1 MPRPRY
7 LLALAGLL
15 FAGLAAALAS
25 APRDAGSQ
33 VFTPRAVVPM
43 VARDEGAPP
52 PPPATPTP
60 FAPTATPTPRP
71 PTATPTAAQ
80 PTPTPRPPTATPT
93 PAPSGLRL
101 QGVNWYVDRWGD
113 IRVMGIV
120 INGLGSP
127 AEYVR
132 VTARFY
138 SASGQLLATKDDYAD
153 IGIIPVGGSSPFE
166 VWLYDPPP
174 GITHVEVAVS
184 GFLASNRTP
193 ITGLVFSITNIY
205 RDRWGVLYIVGT
217 VTNTS
222 STTYRYVNVRAAYV
236 DASGNVV
243 RMDADYISS
252 DELLAGQSSPFE
264 ITFYDAPPGL
274 ENLNLLIWTD
284 AIR

>member
-15 FAGLAAALAS
+15 LAGFAAALAS

-33 VFTPRAVVPM
+33 AFTPRAVVPM
-43 VARDEGAPP
+43 VARDEGAPPP

-80 PTPTPRPPTATPT
+80 PTPTP
-93 PAPSGLRL
+93 APSGLRL
-101 QGVNWYVDRWGD
+101 QGVNWYADRWGD
-113 IRVMGIV
+113 IRVMGLV
-120 INGLGSP
+120 INGLNTP

-138 SASGQLLATKDDYAD
+138 SSSGQLLATKDGYAD
-153 IGIIPVGGSSPFE
+153 IDIIPAGGSSPFE
-166 VWLYDPPP
+166 VWLFDPPP
-174 GITHVEVAVS
+174 GVAHVETSVS
-184 GFLASNRTP
+184 GFLASNRAP

-205 RDRWGVLYIVGT
+205 RDRWGWLYVVGT

-222 STTYRYVNVRAAYV
+222 STTYRYVNVLGAYV
-236 DASGNVV
+236 DAAGRVV
-243 RMDADYISS
+243 RLDIDYISS
-252 DELLAGQSSPFE
+252 DDLLPGQSSPFE
-264 ITFYDAPPGL
+264 LIFYDAPPGL

-284 AIR
+284 ASR

>member
-33 VFTPRAVVPM
+33 VFSPRAVVPM

-101 QGVNWYVDRWGD
+101 QGVNWYVNTTGT
-113 IRVMGIV
+113 IYVMGIV
-120 INGLGSP
+120 VNGLSTP
-127 AEYVR
+127 VELVR
-132 VTARFY
+132 INVRFY
-138 SASGQLLATKDDYAD
+138 NASGQLLATDTTYAD
-153 IGIIPVGGSSPFE
+153 VSIIPAGGSSPF
-166 VWLYDPPP
+166 WTLLLNPPP
-174 GITHVEVAVS
+174 GVASVEAVLGTYS
-184 GFLASNRTP
+184 VSSRPP
-193 ITGLVFSITNIY
+193 ITGLTPTVTNIY
-205 RDRWGVLYIVGT
+205 RSSSIALRVVGT
-217 VTNTS
+217 VRNDS
-222 STTYRYVNVRAAYV
+222 SATYQFTRVIAAYV
-236 DASGNVV
+236 DSAGYVI
-243 RMDADYISS
+243 RIETDYLEPST
-252 DELLAGQSSPFE
+252 LAPGQQGTFE
-264 ITFYDAPPGL
+264 AIFFNAPAGL
-274 ENLNLLIWTD
+274 ETNNLLIWTT
-284 AIR
+284 ASR